1 MKSTLLLIF
10 ICVPFLLFSQ
20 QKKDSL
26 VGTVD
31 KEKTELQNWLKFLS
45 EKGIEKKG
53 DSIVVSEEYLRVLND
68 NQYRLIVYP
77 KKYSWEIVAA
87 LIKLKQLKITFW
99 QLINLYSSNE
109 ENKETVLKTI
119 VMYDRV
125 FPMDTMLVAAFNT
138 YIYLDPEVSVIKNG
152 DSEITRPDILEE
164 KLRNLNEIINYM
176 KIYKEQQKALAEKEQ
191 H

>member
-152 DSEITRPDILEE
+152 DSEITRPDILEG

>member
-109 ENKETVLKTI
+109 ENKEAVLKTI